1 MVKKRIYLT
10 KRQYKIAK
18 FIYKKEPSIAQ
29 LMNKFKLDGQQAEQ
43 LLTEIEEIILPLHE
57 DEKQNKESRVLLNER
72 GLVAYEEKHERDSVR
87 RLAWTALWITVGIS
101 AAALAVSIVAI
112 ALH

>member
-18 FIYKKEPSIAQ
+18 YIYKKEPDEAQ
-29 LMNKFKLDGQQAEQ
+29 LREKFKLSEEECAALLESLAEI
-43 LLTEIEEIILPLHE
+43 LTIGADNRL
-57 DEKQNKESRVLLNER
+57 RLNEK
-72 GLVAYEEKHERDSVR
+72 GLVAYEEKHERESIR

-112 ALH
+112 AIH

>member
-18 FIYKKEPSIAQ
+18 YIYKKEPDEAQ
-29 LMNKFKLDGQQAEQ
+29 LREKFKLSEEECAALLESLAEI
-43 LLTEIEEIILPLHE
+43 LTIGADNRL
-57 DEKQNKESRVLLNER
+57 RLNER
-72 GLVAYEEKHERDSVR
+72 GLVAYEEKHERESVR
-87 RLAWTALWITVGIS
+87 HLAWTALWIAVGIS

-112 ALH
+112 AIH

>member
-18 FIYKKEPSIAQ
+18 YIYKKEPDEAQ
-29 LMNKFKLDGQQAEQ
+29 LREKFKLSEEECAALLESLAEI
-43 LLTEIEEIILPLHE
+43 LTIGADNRL
-57 DEKQNKESRVLLNER
+57 RLNEK
-72 GLVAYEEKHERDSVR
+72 GLVAYEEKHERESIR
-87 RLAWTALWITVGIS
+87 RLAWTTLWIAVGIS

-112 ALH
+112 AIH